1 MILTCALCVLLLSMS
16 EEGSSEASASDA
28 KRSAAAGTLPRPD
41 VNALRKIIKETVRE
55 ELATERPSASSILKS
70 HSKGSFN
77 LIVALSCCRQ
87 RQCFYQ
93 GVSIAV
99 IYVYVCICIYTL

>member
-1 MILTCALCVLLLSMS
+1 MILTCALRVLLLSMS

-28 KRSAAAGTLPRPD
+28 KRSAAAGNLPRPD
-41 VNALRKIIKETVRE
+41 VNALHKIIKLETVRE

-93 GVSIAV
+93 GDSIAI
-99 IYVYVCICIYTL
+99 IYIHYSDINL